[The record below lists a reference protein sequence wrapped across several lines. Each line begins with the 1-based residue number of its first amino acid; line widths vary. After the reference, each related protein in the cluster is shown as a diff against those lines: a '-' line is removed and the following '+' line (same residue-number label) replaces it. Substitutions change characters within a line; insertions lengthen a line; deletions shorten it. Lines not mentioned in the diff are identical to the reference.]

1 MQETARNAIP
11 TNGIMNT
18 TGFPCHEYYV
28 TKSLILTEH
37 KNDSTS
43 VPVTLSEMLRFA
55 QDDKG
60 SLGMTLVG
68 FVMLS
73 GSEASRPN
81 EVDPSLR
88 SG

>member
-28 TKSLILTEH
+28 TKSLILTER

-43 VPVTLSEMLRFA
+43 VPVTLSEVLHFAQGDKRDA
-55 QDDKG
+55 QDDT
-60 SLGMTLVG
+60 SW
-68 FVMLS
+68 FCHA
-73 GSEASRPN
+73 ER
-81 EVDPSLR
+81 
-88 SG
+88 